1 MTRRPEVRDR
11 RMDAGVN
18 DRTLNAA
25 LKHRER
31 EVVERA
37 LVRAGGNVAD
47 AAAAMGI
54 LRTSLYRIMK
64 RHSIPVPSHTRR

>member
-1 MTRRPEVRDR
+1 
-11 RMDAGVN
+11 MDAVTN

-31 EVVERA
+31 EVVEKA
-37 LVRAGGNVAD
+37 LARAGGNVAD

-64 RHSIPVPSHTRR
+64 RYSIAVPSHTKR